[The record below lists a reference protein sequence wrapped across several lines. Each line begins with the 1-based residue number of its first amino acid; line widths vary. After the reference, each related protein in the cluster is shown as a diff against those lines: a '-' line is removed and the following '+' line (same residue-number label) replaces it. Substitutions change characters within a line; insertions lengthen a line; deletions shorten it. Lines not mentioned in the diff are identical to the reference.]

1 MSKVPCVEHQVL
13 PEKSVRDTDFCVYV
27 MGRKEIMILDYPLQI
42 EISLYMLEI
51 QISKSIW
58 KEERKGENPPGLSI
72 TDTDLHICY
81 P

>member
-1 MSKVPCVEHQVL
+1 
-13 PEKSVRDTDFCVYV
+13 
-27 MGRKEIMILDYPLQI
+27 MILDYPLQI

-72 TDTDLHICY
+72 IGTDLRICY